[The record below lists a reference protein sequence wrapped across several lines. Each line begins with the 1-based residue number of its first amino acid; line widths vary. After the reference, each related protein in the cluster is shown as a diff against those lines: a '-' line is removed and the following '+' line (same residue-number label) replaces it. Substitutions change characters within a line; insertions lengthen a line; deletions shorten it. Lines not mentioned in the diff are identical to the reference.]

1 MLKSTPV
8 LFSLVQSLY
17 RRMHVGSTDSE
28 VVTLRQDYVPISLS
42 HAADLQEVN
51 TCQVNKEWVAGSH
64 SSDLVFS

>member
-17 RRMHVGSTDSE
+17 RRMHVGNTDSE
-28 VVTLRQDYVPISLS
+28 VDALRQDYVPISLS